1 MVVFENL
8 PDNQPKTPK
17 KGSSQNVC
25 IKMKKNRRRTK
36 LNECIYLR
44 KRQRYEKEGNKKV
57 RSVTRKA
64 TQKNTEQNDA
74 LT

>member
-1 MVVFENL
+1 MFFK
-8 PDNQPKTPK
+8 KT
-17 KGSSQNVC
+17 
-25 IKMKKNRRRTK
+25 KKNRRRTK